1 MNEPLS
7 EDVRR
12 NKTVYVN
19 GVANHLTKINISRR
33 RKEKEKKKKEE
44 KKKKVRQRNKT
55 INDVP
60 KKHIYSNKS
69 EIEK

>member
-1 MNEPLS
+1 MNESLS

-33 RKEKEKKKKEE
+33 RKEKEKKKK
-44 KKKKVRQRNKT
+44 KKKR
-55 INDVP
+55 
-60 KKHIYSNKS
+60 KKSDR
-69 EIEK
+69 EIKQ

>member
-1 MNEPLS
+1 MNESLS

-33 RKEKEKKKKEE
+33 RKKKKER
-44 KKKKVRQRNKT
+44 KVRNRNKT

-60 KKHIYSNKS
+60 KKHI
-69 EIEK
+69 